1 MKFLRVK
8 PTVFFAALPVVA
20 ICVLLSSPADAQS
33 RKGKKPPA
41 KPKIKLPESV
51 RKRTPVAM
59 KVVPVNPST
68 RRAIQRA
75 AGQLDSFV
83 ESKLIDEGQS
93 PNSIASDEV
102 FLRRVYLD
110 VAGRIPTLKEATRF
124 L

>member
-1 MKFLRVK
+1 MKFCSK
-8 PTVFFAALPVVA
+8 THSFCALPWLQYVT
-20 ICVLLSSPADAQS
+20 CLLRRCQS
-33 RKGKKPPA
+33 VRA
-41 KPKIKLPESV
+41 KPRKKIKLPESV

-102 FLRRVYLD
+102 FFAGFIWTLQ
-110 VAGRIPTLKEATRF
+110 VAFQR
-124 L
+124 